1 MFFGIHL
8 EELLAGPPI
17 HPKQI
22 GNLKKNVMDELQQ
35 FITQSAIGPYSPW
48 VRNLVFTIFLS
59 IVLTLMGMLAVL
71 LLHGHHMNVSFGY

>member
-1 MFFGIHL
+1 
-8 EELLAGPPI
+8 
-17 HPKQI
+17 
-22 GNLKKNVMDELQQ
+22 MDDLQQ